1 MLSSKGNTKRDKP
14 RSKRNIGGQ
23 IERTGYV
30 KCLIHLHSMADIHA
44 LRERSKKCVKPRSK
58 VIN

>member
-1 MLSSKGNTKRDKP
+1 MLSSKGNAKRDKP

-44 LRERSKKCVKPRSK
+44 LTR
-58 VIN
+58 